1 MSNQELLSRIYNE
14 LLKLNNK
21 VNNLIKIWAKGLNR
35 DLRKEDIQKTVNCM
49 EWFSTSFVFREIK
62 IKTTK
67 RYHYTSIAMAKIQNT
82 DTTKVLIRMWSI
94 LLCCWCN
101 IKTVQ
106 PLWNTVW
113 CVPAKLL
120 QSCPTLWE
128 WTVACQAPLSMEF
141 SRQEYCS
148 GLTCPPLRGLP
159 DPGIK
164 LTSLMSPA
172 LAGRFFII
180 SATWGP
186 LNMLLSCNPAIILLG
201 I

>member
-35 DLRKEDIQKTVNCM
+35 DLRKEDIQKTVKCM
-49 EWFSTSFVFREIK
+49 EWLSTSFVFREIK

-67 RYHYTSIAMAKIQNT
+67 RYHYTSITVAKIQNT
-82 DTTKVLIRMWSI
+82 DNTKVLIRMWNI
-94 LLCCWCN
+94 LSCCWCN
-101 IKTVQ
+101 IKTIQ
-106 PLWNTVW
+106 PLWSTAW
-113 CVPAKLL
+113 CVRAKLL
-120 QSCPTLWE
+120 QSCPTLCE
-128 WTVACQAPLSMEF
+128 WTVACQTPLSMEF

-148 GLTCPPLRGLP
+148 GLPCPLP

-164 LTSLMSPA
+164 LTSLTSPA

-180 SATWGP
+180 SAAWEP
-186 LNMLLSCNPAIILLG
+186 LNTLLPCNPAIILLG